1 MILTPEPIDAKK
13 ISRGISTD
21 MSPEAVTRR
30 LQICSD
36 LSAACRELGKA
47 EVIDGKVDID
57 GKLRTASGPIIRA
70 ET

>member
-1 MILTPEPIDAKK
+1 MTHEQSDAKK

-21 MSPEAVTRR
+21 MSPEAATRR

-47 EVIDGKVDID
+47 KVIDGAVDTAD
-57 GKLRTASGPIIRA
+57 GQLRTAAGPIIRA

>member
-1 MILTPEPIDAKK
+1 MTPEQVDAKK

-21 MSPEAVTRR
+21 MSPEAVTHR

-47 EVIDGKVDID
+47 KVIDGTLNTD
-57 GKLRTASGPIIRA
+57 GRLQGRFCGLKRES
-70 ET
+70 

>member
-1 MILTPEPIDAKK
+1 MAPEPIDAKN

-36 LSAACRELGKA
+36 LSAACRKLGKA
-47 EVIDGKVDID
+47 EVTVENRG
-57 GKLRTASGPIIRA
+57 
-70 ET
+70 